1 MNLVGKQ
8 SMMPLKASTTTA
20 NSQARVVRSKAQR
33 DKESTVLAQVNNTS
47 PIYDCCMSSESM
59 NVPRWR
65 ERSIGAGCET
75 TRISMLKKK
84 THNSVGITH
93 AE

>member
-1 MNLVGKQ
+1 MLCEQ
-8 SMMPLKASTTTA
+8 
-20 NSQARVVRSKAQR
+20 

-47 PIYDCCMSSESM
+47 PMYDCCMSSESM